1 MKTLPEPR
9 APLSIEHALFAEEVQ
24 EHRSLIWQT
33 GLMATGKTRADNR
46 AAMEAEILRLGREH
60 LRTQGAAG
68 LSLRAIARDLGVV
81 SSAVYRYVP
90 SRDDLLTLL
99 LVEGYN
105 DVADT
110 VDAAADADSP
120 DGVSDSRKRLRRMAV
135 AMRAWALTDPA
146 RWALLYGSPV
156 PGYSAPAER
165 TTVPGTRV
173 VGRLVVELAAAHR
186 DGALR
191 AQLPSISPAVAAD
204 MRQILDEFGVD
215 RPAEVVAAATTL
227 WATIIGG
234 ISLEVFGQ
242 YGADTFT
249 HPDALFTT
257 QVDAVLSLLFDD

>member
-1 MKTLPEPR
+1 M
-9 APLSIEHALFAEEVQ
+9 Q

-33 GLMATGKTRADNR
+33 VGMGTGKTRADNR
-46 AAMEAEILRLGREH
+46 AAMEAEIMRLGREH

-68 LSLRAIARDLGVV
+68 LSLWAIARDLGVV

-90 SRDDLLTLL
+90 SRDELLTLL

-105 DVADT
+105 DLADT
-110 VDAAADADSP
+110 VDAAADADN
-120 DGVSDSRKRLRRMAV
+120 DNDADRTAGAGGSRKRLRCMAV
-135 AMRAWALTDPA
+135 AIRGWAVDDPA

-165 TTVPGTRV
+165 TTPPGTRV

-186 DGALR
+186 DGDLR
-191 AQLPSISPAVAAD
+191 AQLPPISPEVAAD
-204 MRQILDEFGVD
+204 MRQVIDEFGVD
-215 RPAEVVAAATTL
+215 VPAEVVAAATTL

-234 ISLEVFGQ
+234 ISLDVFGQ
-242 YGADTFT
+242 YGADTFA

>member
-1 MKTLPEPR
+1 
-9 APLSIEHALFAEEVQ
+9 
-24 EHRSLIWQT
+24 
-33 GLMATGKTRADNR
+33 MATGKTRADNR
-46 AAMEAEILRLGREH
+46 AAMEAEILQLGREH

-110 VDAAADADSP
+110 VDAAADADAADNDADRT
-120 DGVSDSRKRLRRMAV
+120 DGASDSRKRLRRMAV

-165 TTVPGTRV
+165 TTLPGTRV
-173 VGRLVVELAAAHR
+173 VGRLIVELAAAHR
-186 DGALR
+186 DGSLR
-191 AQLPSISPAVAAD
+191 AQQPPISPAVAAD

-215 RPAEVVAAATTL
+215 MPAEVVAAATTL
-227 WATIIGG
+227 WATIMGG

>member
-1 MKTLPEPR
+1 M
-9 APLSIEHALFAEEVQ
+9 Q

-33 GLMATGKTRADNR
+33 GLMGTGRTRADNR
-46 AAMEAEILRLGREH
+46 AAMEAEIMRLGREH

-90 SRDDLLTLL
+90 SRDELLTLL

-105 DVADT
+105 DLADT

-120 DGVSDSRKRLRRMAV
+120 DGVGDSRERLRRMAI
-135 AMRAWALTDPA
+135 AMRAWAVDDPA

-165 TTVPGTRV
+165 TTLPGTRV

-186 DGALR
+186 DGDLR
-191 AQLPSISPAVAAD
+191 AQLPPISPEVAAD
-204 MRQILDEFGVD
+204 MRQILDEFSVD
-215 RPAEVVAAATTL
+215 MPAEVVAAATTL

-234 ISLEVFGQ
+234 ISLDVFGQ
-242 YGADTFT
+242 YGADTFA

>member
-1 MKTLPEPR
+1 M
-9 APLSIEHALFAEEVQ
+9 Q

-33 GLMATGKTRADNR
+33 VGMGAGKARADNR

-90 SRDDLLTLL
+90 SRDELLTLL

-105 DVADT
+105 DLADT
-110 VDAAADADSP
+110 VDAAADADADSP
-120 DGVSDSRKRLRRMAV
+120 DGVGNSRERLRRMAI
-135 AMRAWALTDPA
+135 AMRAWAVDDPA

-165 TTVPGTRV
+165 TTLPGTRV

-186 DGALR
+186 DGHLR
-191 AQLPSISPAVAAD
+191 AQLPPISPEVAAD

-215 RPAEVVAAATTL
+215 VPAEVVAAATTL
-227 WATIIGG
+227 WATTIGG
-234 ISLEVFGQ
+234 ISLDVFGQ